1 HYNKALQLKPEDT
14 ETLFNLGDALA
25 KQGNTEQAI
34 NYLNKALQIN
44 PDYAEAHSNLG
55 GMHIKQGNIDKA
67 IYHSKEALRLNPKL
81 IEPHNNLGI
90 ALMQQGKIAAAI
102 SQFQKALE
110 LKPDFI
116 MAENNLKRAL
126 AIQKEFEAE
135 ISRLQELLKDNPDNV
150 ELHFRLGNL
159 YFRKGDQRQA
169 MQQYKKAIQLNPK
182 FVPALNNMALLK
194 AANQEYEKALT
205 IFLDILN
212 YLPDDPEIHYNIAC
226 MYSRLKRVHESIE
239 WLQKAIDK
247 GYANWENIKKD
258 SDLDNIR
265 ESPVYKELIQGH

>member
-1 HYNKALQLKPEDT
+1 
-14 ETLFNLGDALA
+14 
-25 KQGNTEQAI
+25 
-34 NYLNKALQIN
+34 
-44 PDYAEAHSNLG
+44 
-55 GMHIKQGNIDKA
+55 
-67 IYHSKEALRLNPKL
+67 
-81 IEPHNNLGI
+81 
-90 ALMQQGKIAAAI
+90 
-102 SQFQKALE
+102 
-110 LKPDFI
+110 